1 MFISAIHKFRT
12 SGCQIVPTIFYGRED
27 HHPMREPVIAPP
39 RHNSVAVSGGLALA
53 FLGTTAVT
61 GIARARIP
69 HIVSSILAL
78 GASLFHVQSLT
89 VRNNRNLNY
98 SA

>member
-1 MFISAIHKFRT
+1 MFISAIHKY
-12 SGCQIVPTIFYGRED
+12 PTVFYGRED
-27 HHPMREPVIAPP
+27 RNPMREPVIAPH
-39 RHNSVAVSGGLALA
+39 RHNPVAMSGGLALA

-69 HIVSSILAL
+69 HLVSSTLAL
-78 GASLFHVQSLT
+78 CATLFHVQSLA

>member
-12 SGCQIVPTIFYGRED
+12 PIVPTVFYGRED
-27 HHPMREPVIAPP
+27 HPMREPVIAHH
-39 RHNSVAVSGGLALA
+39 RHNSIGLSGGLALA
-53 FLGTTAVT
+53 FMGTSAVT

-69 HIVSSILAL
+69 HVVSSILAI
-78 GASLFHVQSLT
+78 GAALFHVQSLT
-89 VRNNRNLNY
+89 VRNNRALNY